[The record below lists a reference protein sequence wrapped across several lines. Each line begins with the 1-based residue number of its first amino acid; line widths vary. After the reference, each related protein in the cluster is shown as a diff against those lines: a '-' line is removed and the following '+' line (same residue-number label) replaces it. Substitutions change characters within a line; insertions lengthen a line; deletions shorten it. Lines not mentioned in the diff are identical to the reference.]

1 MLYFLKWRYRTLAL
15 GWIEH
20 AIETIQVGWDDEVS
34 HVWRSISKLCV
45 AEPELDIRI
54 QNYIRRNKSISSHK
68 LSLLR
73 LFVWLILRSKVS
85 HGFAHIS
92 R

>member
-1 MLYFLKWRYRTLAL
+1 MRYRTLAL
-15 GWIEH
+15 GWIKN

-34 HVWRSISKLCV
+34 Q

-54 QNYIRRNKSISSHK
+54 PNYFRRNKSISSHK

-73 LFVWLILRSKVS
+73 LFVWLILRNKVS